1 MTGAIVN
8 TTTVSLKD
16 YIIDLDNTQK
26 KPGVQ
31 KKAGTSFTDQVQI
44 SSMGKDFQTAKTAV
58 ANSPDVREELV
69 ASLKERI
76 KNGTYEVNGGD
87 FADKLLEAYQG
98 M

>member
-1 MTGAIVN
+1 MRIGALTQVQQ
-8 TTTVSLKD
+8 L
-16 YIIDLDNTQK
+16 YNTQK

-44 SSMGKDFQTAKTAV
+44 SSMGKDIQTAKTAV

>member
-1 MTGAIVN
+1 MRIGALSQVQQLY
-8 TTTVSLKD
+8 S
-16 YIIDLDNTQK
+16 TQK

-31 KKAGTSFTDQVQI
+31 KKAGAGFADQVQI
-44 SSMGKDFQTAKTAV
+44 SSMGKDFQIAKTAV

-76 KNGTYEVNGGD
+76 QNGTYKVDGGD
-87 FADKLLEAYQG
+87 FADKLLEAYQS